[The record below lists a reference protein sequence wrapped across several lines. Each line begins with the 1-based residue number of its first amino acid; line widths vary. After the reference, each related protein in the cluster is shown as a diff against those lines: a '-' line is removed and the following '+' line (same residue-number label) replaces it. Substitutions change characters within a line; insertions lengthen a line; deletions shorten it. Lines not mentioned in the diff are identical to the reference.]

1 MQALRL
7 YGPKDIRLEE
17 VPIPEIND
25 EEILLKPDAAAIC
38 GTDVRMW
45 QNGQNGVD
53 ADHPLILG
61 HEFAGT
67 IVKVG
72 KKVPFYKEGMQVAMQ
87 PNIGCGRGIRRIC
100 QAPG

>member
-45 QNGQNGVD
+45 
-53 ADHPLILG
+53 
-61 HEFAGT
+61 
-67 IVKVG
+67 
-72 KKVPFYKEGMQVAMQ
+72 
-87 PNIGCGRGIRRIC
+87 
-100 QAPG
+100 

>member
-1 MQALRL
+1 MLALRL

-17 VPIPEIND
+17 IPVPEIND
-25 EEILLKPDAAAIC
+25 DEILLKVDAAAVC

-45 QNGQNGVD
+45 QNGQKGVD
-53 ADHPLILG
+53 ADHPLVLG

-72 KKVPFYKEGMQVAMQ
+72 KNVPFYKEGMQVHFS
-87 PNIGCGRGIRRIC
+87 N
-100 QAPG
+100 